1 MKDIVET
8 KNCISCGVEL
18 VAGENFYP
26 KYIKKRYWKCKSC
39 HAEINARTNAER
51 MYVGGKHISKY
62 HPLYKPGRYKSFGDA
77 AFAALQKQE
86 TVKEGYV
93 YAITNP
99 AWPEWIKI
107 GMAIDAEDRLN
118 GYQTSSPMRD
128 YSLLHHIYSD
138 DRSVTERAAHKL
150 AAKLGERS
158 NEWFKITHEQA
169 IQILEGLKQDD

>member
-8 KNCISCGVEL
+8 KNCIHCGVEL
-18 VAGENFYP
+18 VVGENCYQ
-26 KYIKKRYWKCKSC
+26 KYMDKHWFKCTSCVAETNKK
-39 HAEINARTNAER
+39 INAER
-51 MYVGGKHISKY
+51 MFVGGKHIPKT

-77 AFAALQKQE
+77 AFSALQKYE

-128 YSLLHHIYSD
+128 YSLLHKIYSD
-138 DRSVTERAAHKL
+138 DRSATERAAHKL

-169 IQILEGLKQDD
+169 IQILKGLKQDD

>member
-18 VAGENFYP
+18 VAGENFYS

-39 HAEINARTNAER
+39 HAEVNARTNSER

-99 AWPEWIKI
+99 AWPDWIKI

-128 YSLLHHIYSD
+128 YSLLHSIYSY

-158 NEWFKITHEQA
+158 NEWFKVTHEQA